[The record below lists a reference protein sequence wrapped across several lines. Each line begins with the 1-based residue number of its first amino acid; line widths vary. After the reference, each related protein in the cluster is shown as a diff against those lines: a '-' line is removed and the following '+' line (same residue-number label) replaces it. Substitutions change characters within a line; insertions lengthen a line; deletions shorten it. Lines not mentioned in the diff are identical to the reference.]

1 MAQPLSSAAAKVL
14 GPTEEASLYPAAP
27 NLPTSAFVWE
37 LEGIYSGLTVQDDE
51 VSVKE
56 DEINALIKTV
66 GVNVESF
73 WPGLFAKALA
83 HVNIVNIRSFVRKV
97 GAGGSVPAAGPAPST
112 TAAPTEEK
120 KVEAKEEES
129 EESDDDVGF
138 SLLTKSLL

>member
-1 MAQPLSSAAAKVL
+1 MAQPLSSAAATVL

-27 NLPTSAFVWE
+27 SLPTSASVWE
-37 LEGIYSGLTVQDDE
+37 LTGIYSGLTVQDDE

-56 DEINALIKTV
+56 DEVNALIKTV
-66 GVNVESF
+66 GVNVASF

-83 HVNIVNIRSFVRKV
+83 HDNMVNIRSLVRKV

-120 KVEAKEEES
+120 KVEAKKEES

-138 SLLTKSLL
+138 SLLIKSLL